1 MKYRT
6 TTFELWK
13 DGGVVQA
20 KFHGSPH
27 FRRAETTRPL
37 ARERVFAVDTES
49 LVAGEG
55 GARGLKT
62 LLVPVHFE
70 KRTVVLETPD
80 GRGCLEKLFDEVFA
94 QPGYAVP
101 EVRPSRS
108 APRADVAW
116 TEETP
121 TGTRTKRK
129 RPGRRT
135 TYEPVL
141 SVWFNLPYDMGRLLS
156 DSRHSLRAIASGADS
171 YRVQVGK
178 YELEVVRMIFGSASS
193 FEWFIRG
200 PSEPGPQKGSRS
212 PAQRTEQRIVRMLG
226 LDLTGYWKAA
236 LATVAKAAGV
246 TAKDDVESK
255 IEDVYERPRE
265 SFSQAEWEMFR
276 AYAAGDTITTLE
288 LYHRTVELLAD
299 IDERVIRKNG
309 VIPPSAPGASARIVF
324 AKAFDA
330 HPEMDTWS
338 RYPAWADQMGCD
350 AYFGGR
356 AFCTEPGVH
365 SRMATLDLKSAYPFQ
380 MSLLPDP
387 VTVEMVLV
395 EPKEYGEG
403 KQTDFVADFKGQYG
417 VLYVR
422 GEGLDDVMPAFRV
435 HDAERAGRLK
445 YVAGPFD
452 QVAVTIP
459 ELVIGV
465 LRGALRVDAIVR
477 SPTRNMAGVRMVGS
491 AEHSFLRAGMRD
503 FFGIKEDKEN
513 EQALRDMAKL
523 LMNSAYGKLIEVK
536 KGEFTVAE
544 GFPMR
549 RFVKKREVCGSI
561 ARIYASSGLTDKE
574 TYWGDSEEER
584 EHARGYYRRAFEEPW
599 AQQGDQSPSA
609 GAADAVRSY
618 VEALDSADVAAKG
631 DDAVKIGHYLRSFK
645 KYDCGQFFMPI
656 YGAQITGAT
665 SAMVGLMAHVTGA
678 LQGDTDSVHVRLPEG
693 VNKIG
698 DLASKERYFQIMAEA
713 GYPSPRM
720 VRNADGKLEC
730 VGGVPGLGKIG
741 IWEEECPEPSVES
754 VLVRPKLYSHLFN
767 AKPPEPRSGASDVGP
782 TPDPASP
789 PQEFK
794 QAKHGFAKFH
804 TPAVEAAHKSRGT
817 REERAKAANLE
828 RKRGLHA
835 AMRELLESGVF
846 EYATR
851 RSPRRLREAIVH
863 NLEVGEFT
871 SREMKMV
878 LARDPNTVTGVD
890 GIVRWKRGES

>member
-1 MKYRT
+1 VKYRT

-13 DGGVVQA
+13 DGGIVQA

-27 FRRAETTRPL
+27 FRRAEVTKPL
-37 ARERVFAVDTES
+37 GRDRVFAVDTES
-49 LVAGEG
+49 LVAGAQE
-55 GARGLKT
+55 ARGLRT

-70 KRTVVLETPD
+70 KRTVVIETPD
-80 GRGCLEKLFDEVFA
+80 GRECLEKLFDEVFA
-94 QPGYAVP
+94 QPGYAVK
-101 EVRPSRS
+101 EGRPSRS
-108 APRADVAW
+108 APRADAAW
-116 TEETP
+116 DEETP
-121 TGTRTKRK
+121 TGTRKKRK
-129 RPGRRT
+129 RAGRRT

-171 YRVQVGK
+171 YRVQVGA

-193 FEWFIRG
+193 FEWFV
-200 PSEPGPQKGSRS
+200 RS
-212 PAQRTEQRIVRMLG
+212 GDDRIVRMLG
-226 LDLTGYWKAA
+226 LDLTGYWKSSLAA
-236 LATVAKAAGV
+236 VAKAAGV

-299 IDERVIRKNG
+299 IDARVIRKNG

-356 AFCTEPGVH
+356 AFCTTPGVH

-395 EPKEYGEG
+395 APKEYGADRQAE
-403 KQTDFVADFKGQYG
+403 FVEEFRGQYG
-417 VLYVR
+417 ILYVR

-435 HDAERAGRLK
+435 HDAERGGRLK

-465 LRGALRVDAIVR
+465 LRGAIRIDAVVA
-477 SPTRNMAGVRMVGS
+477 STTRNAGGVRMVG
-491 AEHSFLRAGMRD
+491 APEHSFLRAGMRD
-503 FFGIKEDKEN
+503 FFGIKENKEN
-513 EQALRDMAKL
+513 EAALREMAKL

-561 ARIYASSGLTDKE
+561 ARIYASSGLIDKE
-574 TYWGDSEEER
+574 TYWGDSDAER
-584 EHARGYYRRAFEEPW
+584 AHARAYYRQAFEEPW
-599 AQQGDQSPSA
+599 AQQGIQLPSA

-618 VEALDSADVAAKG
+618 VEALDSAGVAARG

-665 SAMVGLMAHVTGA
+665 SAMVGLMAHVVGA

-693 VNKIG
+693 VDKIG
-698 DLASKERYFQIMAEA
+698 DLASKERYFQIMTEA

-720 VRNADGKLEC
+720 VRNGEGKLEC

-767 AKPPEPRSGASDVGP
+767 AKPSESRNGASTSDSRP
-782 TPDPASP
+782 APDPISP

-846 EYATR
+846 EYVTR

-878 LARDPNTVTGVD
+878 LARDPNTVTGAD
-890 GIVRWKRGES
+890 GIVRWKRGDV